1 MENEKRVNSMANNW
15 YIISFLWGICPGRVI
30 ADIIM
35 KAIHYASWVFY
46 GVFFIRTTFQY
57 IESGKSYSQIIS
69 FIVISALIFGI
80 LNIFGQWYKGI
91 YRNQTDVVIY
101 EQINKKLFDKAR
113 EVELE
118 CYEDVAFYNK
128 YTLAMKDAEI
138 RIISSLETIADI
150 IFGII
155 AAIVVLLMMYEVDH
169 FVSLFVISP
178 FIGNFVFGKWLNKRI
193 FQKSKN
199 SIPYQR
205 EMDYVNR
212 TLYLEEYAK
221 EIRMSNIFRVLEGIY
236 DHGYKEIVK
245 INDKFANACIQL
257 AVVKNVFS
265 FLVIFQGVLFY
276 SVYKTMVVKS
286 MDLSSFIVLS
296 SAMVSASWI
305 LIGLSNN
312 IVLSLENA
320 LFIDNLRSFLNY
332 QPKLSEDQDGVIPET
347 SKAELCFQDVCFR
360 YRGSKEEVLRNIN
373 FKIHTGEK
381 IAIVGVNGAGKTT
394 FIKLLMRLYD
404 VTNGKI
410 LYNNVDIKEYNV
422 KKYRQVFT
430 TAFQDYQVFAMSVAE
445 NVLLRRPQNQQDY
458 DLVKKALIQVGI
470 YEKVMALQKG
480 MDTVL
485 TKEFDSTGAVLSGGE
500 KQKIA
505 VARAF
510 VSNSNV
516 AIFDEPTSAL
526 DPIAEYRLYESIME
540 VCKDKTIIFIS
551 HRLSSTVLADTIYL
565 FDEGQII
572 EQGNHK
578 ELMTK
583 NGVYADMFKRQAES
597 YQEGVNL

>member
-245 INDKFANACIQL
+245 INDKFANACIRL

-373 FKIHTGEK
+373 FKIYTGEK

-445 NVLLRRPQNQQDY
+445 NVLLRKPQNQQDY
-458 DLVKKALIQVGI
+458 ELVKKALIKAGI
-470 YEKVMALQKG
+470 FEKVMALQKG

>member
-128 YTLAMKDAEI
+128 YTLAMKDAEV
-138 RIISSLETIADI
+138 RIVSSLETIADI

-193 FQKSKN
+193 FQKSKS

-236 DHGYKEIVK
+236 EHGYKEVVK
-245 INDKFANACIQL
+245 INDKFANSCIQL

-332 QPKLSEDQDGVIPET
+332 QPKLSEDQDGMIPEA
-347 SKAELCFQDVCFR
+347 SKTELCFQDVCFR
-360 YRGSKEEVLRNIN
+360 YCGSKEHVLKNIN

-404 VTNGKI
+404 VTNGNI
-410 LYNNVDIKEYNV
+410 LYNNVDIKEYNL

-470 YEKVMALQKG
+470 YEKVMTLQKG

-565 FDEGQII
+565 FDAGQII

>member
-1 MENEKRVNSMANNW
+1 MENVKRVNSMANNW

-128 YTLAMKDAEI
+128 YTLAMKDAEV
-138 RIISSLETIADI
+138 RIVSSLETIADI

-193 FQKSKN
+193 FQKSKS

-236 DHGYKEIVK
+236 EHGYKEVVK
-245 INDKFANACIQL
+245 INDKFANSFIQL

-360 YRGSKEEVLRNIN
+360 YRGSKEKVLKNIN

-410 LYNNVDIKEYNV
+410 LYNNVDIKEYNL

-470 YEKVMALQKG
+470 YEKVMTLQKG

-565 FDEGQII
+565 FDAGQII

>member
-1 MENEKRVNSMANNW
+1 
-15 YIISFLWGICPGRVI
+15 
-30 ADIIM
+30 
-35 KAIHYASWVFY
+35 
-46 GVFFIRTTFQY
+46 
-57 IESGKSYSQIIS
+57 
-69 FIVISALIFGI
+69 
-80 LNIFGQWYKGI
+80 
-91 YRNQTDVVIY
+91 
-101 EQINKKLFDKAR
+101 
-113 EVELE
+113 
-118 CYEDVAFYNK
+118 
-128 YTLAMKDAEI
+128 MKDAEI

-236 DHGYKEIVK
+236 DHGYKGVVK

-320 LFIDNLRSFLNY
+320 LFIDNLRSFLDY

-445 NVLLRRPQNQQDY
+445 NVLLRKPQNQQDY
-458 DLVKKALIQVGI
+458 DLVKKALIKAGI
-470 YEKVMALQKG
+470 FEKVMALQKG

>member
-128 YTLAMKDAEI
+128 YTLAMKDAEV
-138 RIISSLETIADI
+138 RIVSSLETIADI

-193 FQKSKN
+193 FQKSKS

-236 DHGYKEIVK
+236 EHGYKEVVK
-245 INDKFANACIQL
+245 INDKFANSCIQL

-332 QPKLSEDQDGVIPET
+332 QPKLSEDQDGMIPEA
-347 SKAELCFQDVCFR
+347 SKTELCFQDVCFR
-360 YRGSKEEVLRNIN
+360 YCGSKEHVLKNIN

-404 VTNGKI
+404 VTNGNI
-410 LYNNVDIKEYNV
+410 LYNNVDIKEYNL

-470 YEKVMALQKG
+470 YEKVMTLQKG

-526 DPIAEYRLYESIME
+526 DPIAEYRLYESLME

-565 FDEGQII
+565 FDAGQII

>member
-15 YIISFLWGICPGRVI
+15 YIISFLWEICPGRVI

-236 DHGYKEIVK
+236 DHGYKGVVK

-320 LFIDNLRSFLNY
+320 LFIDNLRSFLDY

-445 NVLLRRPQNQQDY
+445 NVLLRKPQNQQDY
-458 DLVKKALIQVGI
+458 DLVKKALIKAGI
-470 YEKVMALQKG
+470 FEKVMALQKG

-583 NGVYADMFKRQAES
+583 NGVYADMFKWQAES